1 MPTNRHELF
10 SRFDQQK
17 PHIQQ
22 LFDARQFKEAIQP
35 MREAIQSF
43 KVLLY
48 ELNQTDD
55 LTKDMDSLSIKPINI
70 KERFE
75 YVEGNLKQYHAYL
88 QLITLYEEVEKLYA
102 KEAIKQAM
110 RHQQIHH

>member
-1 MPTNRHELF
+1 MLTSRHELLIW
-10 SRFDQQK
+10 FDQQK

-22 LFDARQFKEAIQP
+22 LFDAREFKEAIKP
-35 MREAIQSF
+35 MTEAVQSF

-55 LTKDMDSLSIKPINI
+55 VTKDMDSLLIKPINI

-75 YVEGNLKQYHAYL
+75 YVEANLKQYHAYL

-102 KEAIKQAM
+102 KEAIKRAM
-110 RHQQIHH
+110 KNQPPS

>member
-1 MPTNRHELF
+1 MPTNRHELLIW
-10 SRFDQQK
+10 FDQQK
-17 PHIQQ
+17 PDIQQ
-22 LFDARQFKEAIQP
+22 LFDGREFKEAIKP
-35 MREAIQSF
+35 MTEAVHAF

-48 ELNQTDD
+48 ELNQTND

-102 KEAIKQAM
+102 KEAIKEAM
-110 RHQQIHH
+110 KNQSS

>member
-1 MPTNRHELF
+1 MPTNRHELLI
-10 SRFDQQK
+10 RFDQQK

-22 LFDARQFKEAIQP
+22 LFDERQFTEAIKP
-35 MREAIQSF
+35 MTEVLQSF

-48 ELNQTDD
+48 ELNQMDD
-55 LTKDMDSLSIKPINI
+55 VTKDMDSLLIKPINI

-75 YVEGNLKQYHAYL
+75 YVEENLKQYHAYL

-110 RHQQIHH
+110 KNQQSP